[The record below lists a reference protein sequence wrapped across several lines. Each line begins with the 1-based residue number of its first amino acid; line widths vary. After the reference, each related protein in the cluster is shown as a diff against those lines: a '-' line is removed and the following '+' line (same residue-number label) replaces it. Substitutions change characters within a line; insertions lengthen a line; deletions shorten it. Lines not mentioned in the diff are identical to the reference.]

1 MSIYWNIFIILKEIK
16 VKVKMV
22 KVCPV
27 CGSSR
32 LYYEAGGYMG
42 KVYHCKDCGYIG
54 AFIVE
59 ANEEMI
65 EAIKEEY
72 ERKKERRGE

>member
-1 MSIYWNIFIILKEIK
+1 MPDEMMIE
-16 VKVKMV
+16 
-22 KVCPV
+22 VCPV
-27 CGSSR
+27 CSSSK
-32 LYYEAGGYMG
+32 LYYEVGGYMG

-65 EAIKEEY
+65 EAIRGEY
-72 ERKKERRGE
+72 ERKRKSSPGE